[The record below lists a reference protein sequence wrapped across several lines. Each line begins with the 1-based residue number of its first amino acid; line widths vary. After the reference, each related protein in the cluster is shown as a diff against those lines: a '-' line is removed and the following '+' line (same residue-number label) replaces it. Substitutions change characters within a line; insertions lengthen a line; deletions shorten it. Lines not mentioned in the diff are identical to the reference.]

1 MSSVY
6 WHLANLRD
14 ERNPSSV
21 RHALSLNRVLEIRE
35 RFFQTFA
42 KEQLGTCGVSYHS
55 FIYRERALGLE
66 QKTNHCHQQAKLLP
80 WG

>member
-21 RHALSLNRVLEIRE
+21 RHALSLNRVFDPRE
-35 RFFQTFA
+35 VFPNAFA

-55 FIYRERALGLE
+55 FI
-66 QKTNHCHQQAKLLP
+66 
-80 WG
+80 